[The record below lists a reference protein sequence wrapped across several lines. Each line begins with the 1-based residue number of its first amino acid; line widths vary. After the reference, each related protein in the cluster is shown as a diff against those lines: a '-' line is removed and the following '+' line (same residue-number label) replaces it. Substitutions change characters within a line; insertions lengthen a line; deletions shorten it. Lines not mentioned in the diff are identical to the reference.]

1 MNPQLSVWTPE
12 EKHTSMHI
20 HHIALWTT
28 RLEELKDFYITY
40 FKGTGNEKYTDP
52 LKGFES
58 YLVSFDEKSALI
70 EIMRRTDVTSPADNI
85 LHTGLAHFSFSAGSK
100 DAVLELT
107 ERLRRDGFT
116 VASEPRTTGDGFF
129 ESAILDPDGNLVE
142 ITV

>member
-1 MNPQLSVWTPE
+1 
-12 EKHTSMHI
+12 MHI

-40 FKGTGNEKYTDP
+40 FKGTGNEKYINP

-70 EIMRRTDVTSPADNI
+70 EIMRKTDVTSPADNI
-85 LHTGLAHFSFSAGSK
+85 PHIGLAHFSFSTGSK
-100 DAVLELT
+100 DAVLALT

-116 VASEPRTTGDGFF
+116 VANEPLTTGDGFF